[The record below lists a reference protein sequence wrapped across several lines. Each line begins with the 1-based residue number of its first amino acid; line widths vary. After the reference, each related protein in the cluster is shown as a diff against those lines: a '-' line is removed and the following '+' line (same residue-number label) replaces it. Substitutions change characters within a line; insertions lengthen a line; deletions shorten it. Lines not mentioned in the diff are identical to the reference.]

1 MHWWYSPNSYN
12 EWIPQDQ
19 AAEKLE
25 TDQPARG
32 EPAWQA
38 VGCLSH
44 LTPDKSIRGQACEG
58 RQAGIYGC
66 IIFNHMSAACYQ
78 AV

>member
-1 MHWWYSPNSYN
+1 MPVCRGKEAYVHWWYSPNSYN

-32 EPAWQA
+32 EPALQA
-38 VGCLSH
+38 VGCLPF
-44 LTPDKSIRGQACEG
+44 T
-58 RQAGIYGC
+58 
-66 IIFNHMSAACYQ
+66 
-78 AV
+78 